1 MLGMIAHTVVGL
13 VYSTIGSP
21 AGVFL
26 LVDPALGG
34 QSSFLA
40 LDLDGTELNFRDA
53 SASSVTISG
62 GTSTSYFWAVS
73 SPGWSDSD
81 TVLVAIRTADPEL
94 TIEAL
99 NDDIPHGLGNARAAG
114 VAEFRV
120 TRSYVPHGE
129 TPRHESGV
137 QHPLEGV
144 SRRHGRHCVRPGACD
159 EDAQA
164 PRPRHGRAGKPRLH
178 DHVRPPA
185 RRRLHRGQPVRG
197 HGERQGSGNDLHDS
211 PPGHRGPADG
221 EPRGLPRLARRGGRS
236 ASGSRSAP
244 GSRPARPTC
253 AATRSR

>member
-129 TPRHESGV
+129 THDTSLEFNTLWKEFPDDTGGTAFDPGHATKMLRH
-137 QHPLEGV
+137 L
-144 SRRHGRHCVRPGACD
+144 ALD
-159 EDAQA
+159 TDAQGNPVCTITFVLQPGDGYIVGSPSEATVNVKGPGTICTTA
-164 PRPRHGRAGKPRLH
+164 PRT
-178 DHVRPPA
+178 
-185 RRRLHRGQPVRG
+185 
-197 HGERQGSGNDLHDS
+197 
-211 PPGHRGPADG
+211 
-221 EPRGLPRLARRGGRS
+221 
-236 ASGSRSAP
+236 
-244 GSRPARPTC
+244 SRPR
-253 AATRSR
+253 